1 MQRIKTYV
9 SHGRFPEARSPAS
22 LFALASSAASRSE
35 AENSWKAFFITAW
48 SRARVLG
55 PIGICAPTR
64 MPRFFRES
72 MVFLHVQTGG
82 WIDITNFLQYP
93 GGKRYDELDPP
104 SPSKGR
110 YDILIYSVLVV

>member
-1 MQRIKTYV
+1 MKTHV

-35 AENSWKAFFITAW
+35 TENSWKAFFITAW

-64 MPRFFRES
+64 MPCFFRES
-72 MVFLHVQTGG
+72 MVFLHVRTGG
-82 WIDITNFLQYP
+82 VDRDHKFLRCP
-93 GGKRYDELDPP
+93 GGKRCDELDPP